1 MRGNDRTSGILY
13 KNGGKAKSK
22 SKSKLKSIHI
32 KPENKGK
39 FTEYCGG
46 EVTAECILRGKNSP
60 NALTR
65 KRAVFAQNARK
76 FKH

>member
-1 MRGNDRTSGILY
+1 MRVNNRNNGILY
-13 KNGGKAKSK
+13 KNGGKAKK
-22 SKSKLKSIHI
+22 KQKIQI

-46 EVTAECILRGKNSP
+46 EVTAECITRGKASSNP
-60 NALTR
+60 EIR

-76 FKH
+76 WNK